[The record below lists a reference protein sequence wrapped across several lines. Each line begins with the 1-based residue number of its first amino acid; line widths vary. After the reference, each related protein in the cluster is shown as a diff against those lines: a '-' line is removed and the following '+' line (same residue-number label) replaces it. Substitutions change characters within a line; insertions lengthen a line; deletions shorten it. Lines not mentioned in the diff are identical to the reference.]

1 MCTLRGYE
9 RTLRSAWML
18 LAGRCRGPLT
28 SHAYGAGF
36 EAMLFDWI
44 LGAAGLAMIIPAFV
58 PSRWWARDYV
68 AESEVTGVSEFIS
81 SLAGTTESQAAAKPA
96 DYP

>member
-1 MCTLRGYE
+1 MCTLRGCE

-58 PSRWWARDYV
+58 PSRWRARDYV